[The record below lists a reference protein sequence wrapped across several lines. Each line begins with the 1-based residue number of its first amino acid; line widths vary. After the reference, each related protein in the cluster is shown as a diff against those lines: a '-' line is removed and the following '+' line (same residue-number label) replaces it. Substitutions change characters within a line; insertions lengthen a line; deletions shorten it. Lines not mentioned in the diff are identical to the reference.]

1 MEYII
6 KESQFS
12 IIVEST
18 RIGLF
23 QELIDSNLAL
33 IRKECEEGVEYVG
46 ILSEEAC
53 EQLEKLEKIEV
64 TSADWVK
71 VKHSNRPKEE
81 NYMNV
86 RIMVKLLE
94 SFLSDYSIEGVCG
107 FWVDDELD
115 VLSNYFVVVILDI
128 DWIQKIQT
136 KPEFVAKRFRDRIKE
151 EIKKYLGMDVTIG
164 SVAKKCVESESLTES
179 KKDYIVTESQLKLLI
194 KVNNTSSCSMS

>member
-81 NYMNV
+81 NYMSV
-86 RIMVKLLE
+86 RIMVYYSSIYKYGSYDADDLAYELE
-94 SFLSDYSIEGVCG
+94 KALRKSTGMPLI
-107 FWVDDELD
+107 L
-115 VLSNYFVVVILDI
+115 NYD
-128 DWIQKIQT
+128 T
-136 KPEFVAKRFRDRIKE
+136 
-151 EIKKYLGMDVTIG
+151 TN
-164 SVAKKCVESESLTES
+164 T
-179 KKDYIVTESQLKLLI
+179 
-194 KVNNTSSCSMS
+194 NTSFEW

>member
-71 VKHSNRPKEE
+71 VKHSNKPKEE

-86 RIMVKLLE
+86 RIMVYYSSIYKYGNYDADDLSYELE
-94 SFLSDYSIEGVCG
+94 KALRKSTGMPLI
-107 FWVDDELD
+107 L
-115 VLSNYFVVVILDI
+115 NYD
-128 DWIQKIQT
+128 T
-136 KPEFVAKRFRDRIKE
+136 
-151 EIKKYLGMDVTIG
+151 TN
-164 SVAKKCVESESLTES
+164 T
-179 KKDYIVTESQLKLLI
+179 
-194 KVNNTSSCSMS
+194 NTSFEW

>member
-46 ILSEEAC
+46 ILSEQAC

-64 TSADWVK
+64 TSADWIK

-86 RIMVKLLE
+86 RIMIYYSSIYKYGNFDADDLAYELE
-94 SFLSDYSIEGVCG
+94 KALRRSTGMPLI
-107 FWVDDELD
+107 L
-115 VLSNYFVVVILDI
+115 NYD
-128 DWIQKIQT
+128 T
-136 KPEFVAKRFRDRIKE
+136 
-151 EIKKYLGMDVTIG
+151 TN
-164 SVAKKCVESESLTES
+164 T
-179 KKDYIVTESQLKLLI
+179 
-194 KVNNTSSCSMS
+194 NTSFEW

>member
-46 ILSEEAC
+46 ILSEESC

-71 VKHSNRPKEE
+71 VKHSNKPKEE

-86 RIMVKLLE
+86 RIMVYYSSIYKYGNYDADDLAYELE
-94 SFLSDYSIEGVCG
+94 KGLRKSTGMPLI
-107 FWVDDELD
+107 L
-115 VLSNYFVVVILDI
+115 NYD
-128 DWIQKIQT
+128 T
-136 KPEFVAKRFRDRIKE
+136 
-151 EIKKYLGMDVTIG
+151 TN
-164 SVAKKCVESESLTES
+164 T
-179 KKDYIVTESQLKLLI
+179 
-194 KVNNTSSCSMS
+194 NTSFEW

>member
-86 RIMVKLLE
+86 RIMVYYSSIYKYGNYDADDLAYELE
-94 SFLSDYSIEGVCG
+94 KGLRKSTGMPLI
-107 FWVDDELD
+107 L
-115 VLSNYFVVVILDI
+115 NYD
-128 DWIQKIQT
+128 T
-136 KPEFVAKRFRDRIKE
+136 
-151 EIKKYLGMDVTIG
+151 TN
-164 SVAKKCVESESLTES
+164 T
-179 KKDYIVTESQLKLLI
+179 
-194 KVNNTSSCSMS
+194 NTSFEW

>member
-71 VKHSNRPKEE
+71 VKHSNKPKEE

-86 RIMVKLLE
+86 RIMVYYSSIYKYGNYDADDLAYELE
-94 SFLSDYSIEGVCG
+94 KGLRKSTGMPLI
-107 FWVDDELD
+107 L
-115 VLSNYFVVVILDI
+115 NYD
-128 DWIQKIQT
+128 T
-136 KPEFVAKRFRDRIKE
+136 
-151 EIKKYLGMDVTIG
+151 TN
-164 SVAKKCVESESLTES
+164 T
-179 KKDYIVTESQLKLLI
+179 
-194 KVNNTSSCSMS
+194 NTSFEW